1 MIKIGETVYNI
12 LSNDEAVTD
21 LVGNKI
27 FPLVADINTTFPFIV
42 YKKTFYTPEYTKDGI
57 SKKTSQIE
65 IIIASDK
72 YNISVD
78 LADKVFKAISAKDRK
93 FRLQNNTEDFIED
106 TFIQNLIYNI
116 EK

>member
-12 LSNDEAVTD
+12 LSTDIEVTNV
-21 LVGNKI
+21 VGNKI
-27 FPLVADINTTFPFIV
+27 FPLVADTNTTFPFIIYRKNSYV
-42 YKKTFYTPEYTKDGI
+42 PEYTKDGI
-57 SKKTSQIE
+57 SKKSATVE
-65 IIIASDK
+65 IVIASDK
-72 YNISVD
+72 YNIGVD

-106 TFIQNLIYNI
+106 TFIQTLIYNI